1 MLVDPDLHEILNG
14 PRGMLK
20 GVDACIRVQ
29 CLVSAVALI
38 YSTID
43 ALSALTRP
51 AKQQD
56 TTRKEFI
63 AWVQKYIHPEKTLSC
78 SARDLYGARCGV
90 LHNYGSD
97 SKLRREGN
105 AKALIYK
112 WKGGPDPDPSRKVPL
127 PADAITL
134 HVEDLRQALGD
145 AVKEFFGEMEGSNME
160 LLNTVQNHSSELLCY
175 RPWSAVT
182 IRVAA

>member
-1 MLVDPDLHEILNG
+1 MLVDPDLDEIVNG

-20 GVDACIRVQ
+20 GVDVCIQAQ

-51 AKQQD
+51 PEKKD
-56 TTRKEFI
+56 TNRKNFI
-63 AWVQKYIHPEKTLSC
+63 NWVKKYIRPDKTLRC
-78 SARDLYGARCGV
+78 SAHDLYGARCGV
-90 LHNYGSD
+90 LHNYGPN
-97 SKLRREGN
+97 SKLRRQGE

-112 WKGGPDPDPSRKVPL
+112 WRDGPDPDPNRNIPL

-134 HVEDLRQALGD
+134 YVEDLRKALSEALTEFLAGIEGD
-145 AVKEFFGEMEGSNME
+145 AALKQRVEHHR
-160 LLNTVQNHSSELLCY
+160 QELLCY
-175 RPWSAVT
+175 RPWSAVP

>member
-1 MLVDPDLHEILNG
+1 MLVDPDLSEIVNG

-20 GVDACIRVQ
+20 GIDVCIQAQ

-51 AKQQD
+51 ATKKDTNRNIFINWVKKYIRPD
-56 TTRKEFI
+56 TTLR
-63 AWVQKYIHPEKTLSC
+63 C
-78 SARDLYGARCGV
+78 SAHDLYGARCGI
-90 LHNYGSD
+90 LHNYGLNSQ
-97 SKLRREGN
+97 LRRDGE

-112 WKGGPDPDPSRKVPL
+112 WRDGPDPDPNRNIPP
-127 PADAITL
+127 PADALTL
-134 HVEDLRQALGD
+134 YVEDLRQALGE
-145 AVKEFFGEMEGSNME
+145 AVIQFLGGIEGDRE
-160 LLNTVQNHSSELLCY
+160 LKQRVEQHRQELLCY
-175 RPWSAVT
+175 RPWSAVP